1 MKTESRPIIRSITL
15 QDTLPR
21 VFVDEAIPDSQV
33 WKRTLTFERGR
44 NYVIEAPSG
53 TGKSSFCAY
62 IYGNRRDYLGNIRFD
77 NTDISTIQP
86 DRWQLLRREA
96 LAYLPQELDLF
107 PELTALQNI
116 ELKAGLTGNVERGQI
131 EEWLHELGIDS
142 RSHFPVGK
150 MSIGQQQRVAIIR
163 CVCQPFSF
171 LLIDEPVSHLD
182 NENNAIA
189 ASIIEREARRQ
200 GAGIIA
206 TSVGNRIG
214 ISIDTLLYL

>member
-1 MKTESRPIIRSITL
+1 MDTISL
-15 QDTLPR
+15 QNTLPR
-21 VFVDEAIPDSQV
+21 VFANEKIPDSQV
-33 WKRTLTFERGR
+33 WHCDVKFERGR

-53 TGKSSFCAY
+53 TGKSSLCAF
-62 IYGNRRDYLGNIRFD
+62 IYGNRRDYLGNIFFD
-77 NTDISTIQP
+77 NTDIADIKPQ
-86 DRWQLLRREA
+86 RWQLLRREA

-107 PELTALQNI
+107 PELTAMQNI
-116 ELKAGLTGNVERGQI
+116 MLKASLTDAVSQTQV

-182 NENNAIA
+182 TENNTRAAAIIQA
-189 ASIIEREARRQ
+189 AAKAQ

-214 ISIDTLLYL
+214 ITVDSLLHL

>member
-1 MKTESRPIIRSITL
+1 MKHSRPVIQSVTL
-15 QDTLPR
+15 RDTLPK
-21 VFVDEAIPDSQV
+21 VFESEHIPDSQV
-33 WKRTLTFERGR
+33 WRHDITFERGH

-53 TGKSSFCAY
+53 TGKSSLCAY
-62 IYGNRRDYLGNIRFD
+62 IYGNRRDYLGHILFD
-77 NTDISTIQP
+77 GDDISAIKP
-86 DRWQLLRREA
+86 DRWQLLRRET

-107 PELTALQNI
+107 PELTAMQNI
-116 ELKAGLTGNVERGQI
+116 MLKASLTGFTPAAQV

-163 CVCQPFSF
+163 SVCQPFSF

-182 NENNAIA
+182 EENNKRAAAIIQSA
-189 ASIIEREARRQ
+189 AEAQ

-214 ISIDTLLYL
+214 IRIDTLLHL

>member
-1 MKTESRPIIRSITL
+1 MKKTERPVIDTITL
-15 QDTLPR
+15 TDTLPR
-21 VFVDEAIPDSQV
+21 VFAEESIPDSEV
-33 WKRTLTFERGR
+33 WRRDVTFRRGK

-53 TGKSSFCAY
+53 TGKSSLCAY
-62 IYGNRRDYLGNIRFD
+62 IYGNRRDYLGHIAFD
-77 NTDISTIQP
+77 GQDISSIRP
-86 DRWQLLRREA
+86 DRWQLLRRET

-107 PELTALQNI
+107 PELTAMQNI
-116 ELKAGLTGNVERGQI
+116 ELKA
-131 EEWLHELGIDS
+131 
-142 RSHFPVGK
+142 FPVGK

-182 NENNAIA
+182 AENNARA
-189 ASIIEREARRQ
+189 AEIIQGEATRQ

-214 ISIDTLLYL
+214 IHVDELLHL

>member
-1 MKTESRPIIRSITL
+1 MIDTITL
-15 QDTLPR
+15 TDTLPR
-21 VFVDEAIPDSQV
+21 VFAEESIPDSEV
-33 WKRTLTFERGR
+33 WRRDVTFRRGK

-53 TGKSSFCAY
+53 TGKSSLCAY
-62 IYGNRRDYLGNIRFD
+62 IYGNRRDYLGHIAFD
-77 NTDISTIQP
+77 GQDISSIRP
-86 DRWQLLRREA
+86 GRWQLL
-96 LAYLPQELDLF
+96 
-107 PELTALQNI
+107 
-116 ELKAGLTGNVERGQI
+116 
-131 EEWLHELGIDS
+131 

-182 NENNAIA
+182 AENNARA
-189 ASIIEREARRQ
+189 AEIIQGEATRQ

-214 ISIDTLLYL
+214 IHVDELLHL

>member
-1 MKTESRPIIRSITL
+1 MKHTRPVIQAISL
-15 QDTLPR
+15 HHTLPK
-21 VFVDEAIPDSQV
+21 VFENEHTPPSQV
-33 WKRTLTFERGR
+33 WHQDIVFERGR

-53 TGKSSFCAY
+53 TGKSSLCAY
-62 IYGNRRDYLGNIRFD
+62 IYGNRRDYSGDIRFD
-77 NTDISTIQP
+77 DTDIKGIKP

-107 PELTALQNI
+107 PELTAMQNI
-116 ELKAGLTGNVERGQI
+116 MLKASLTDFTPAERV

-182 NENNAIA
+182 ADNNARA
-189 ASIIEREARRQ
+189 AAIIQGVAREQ

-214 ISIDTLLYL
+214 IDVDTLLHL